1 MFYIQI
7 TRVDPST
14 KIKITR
20 VGLMMDPGLILV
32 FTLFIKLLLFSRL
45 IFERN

>member
-20 VGLMMDPGLILV
+20 VGLMMDPVLV
-32 FTLFIKLLLFSRL
+32 FTLSIKVLLFSRL